1 MLVKQWP
8 PKSGLN
14 HGVLSRQKCGEKID
28 KAGLFVVFHLGFVHH
43 SSWRGHLVGLFAKA
57 DRGADTRH
65 PGADSIGGFI
75 GYNQVFHDLLCA

>member
-43 SSWRGHLVGLFAKA
+43 SSWRGPLVGQFAKA

-65 PGADSIGGFI
+65 PGPGARAGVSRYYQDIC
-75 GYNQVFHDLLCA
+75 DLLCP